1 MVAACPYPARRGTP
15 IRIHRLA
22 EGMAAR
28 GHQVHVVTYHFG
40 TAEDNPTLS
49 VHRIPSIGPYRKL
62 SPGPTYVKLALLDPL
77 LALKVWQVLR
87 RFRVDIIHAHHF
99 EGLLVAAAARL
110 WSRTPLI
117 FDAHTLLTSEL
128 PFYSL
133 GLPLRAKQRIAAAL
147 DRRLPAMADHVI
159 AVTERIKER
168 LLQMGAVQND
178 KVSVVP
184 NGVESQ
190 FFLENGNGVGKVT
203 NGGPTLIFTGNLAPY
218 QGIDL
223 MLKALRK
230 VLNRRSDVR
239 LKIVT
244 ESSFAHYDALA
255 RELGVAGSI
264 EVVRAQFDEIPRLLA
279 GATVAVN
286 PRMDCDGIPVKLLN
300 YMAAGKPVISFA
312 SSAPGVRH
320 RQTGWLVA
328 DGDVDGFA
336 EGALTLLGNAELA
349 SALGQNARR
358 LVIDQH
364 DWGRSTELTEGIYRR
379 VIRERA
385 NPE

>member
-22 EGMAAR
+22 EAMAAR
-28 GHQVHVVTYHFG
+28 GHEVHVVTYHFG
-40 TAEDNPTLS
+40 SGDTDSALS
-49 VHRIPSIGPYRKL
+49 VHRIPSISPYRKL
-62 SPGPTYVKLALLDPL
+62 SPGPTYVKLGLLDPL
-77 LALKVWQVLR
+77 LAIKLWQVLR
-87 RFRVDIIHAHHF
+87 KFRVDLIHAHHF
-99 EGLLVAAAARL
+99 EGLLVSAAARL

-128 PFYSL
+128 PFYRL
-133 GLPLRAKQRIAAAL
+133 GLPLRAKQRIAATF
-147 DRRLPAMADHVI
+147 DRRLPGIADHVI
-159 AVTERIKER
+159 TVTERIRSR
-168 LLQMGAVQND
+168 LLQMGAVEED
-178 KVSVVP
+178 KVTVVP

-190 FFLENGNGVGKVT
+190 FFSENGNGGT
-203 NGGPTLIFTGNLAPY
+203 NGGTGGPTLIFTGNLAPY

-223 MLKALRK
+223 MLRALRK

-244 ESSFAHYDALA
+244 ESSFAHYDTLA
-255 RELGVAGSI
+255 QELGVSGAI
-264 EVVRAQFDEIPRLLA
+264 EVVQARFDEIPGLLA

-286 PRMDCDGIPVKLLN
+286 PRIDCDGIPVKLLN
-300 YMAAGKPVISFA
+300 YMAAGKPVLSFA
-312 SSAPGVRH
+312 GSAPGVHHQR
-320 RQTGWLVA
+320 TGWLVA

-349 SALGQNARR
+349 KALGQNARR
-358 LVIDQH
+358 LVQDQH
-364 DWGRSTELTEGIYRR
+364 DWERSAELTESIYRR

-385 NPE
+385 RRE